1 MARSLLPFVFGGT
14 PADPLSNPLMQLQQ
28 EMNRLVGDVFRGGG
42 PAAMVPRLDVSESDQ
57 AVTIRVELPGIAPDE
72 IEVDIADDVI
82 TVRGEKR
89 LEREDD
95 GETYRVRERVQGAFA
110 RSIQLPFPVNPEQVQ
125 ASFENGVLTI
135 TLPKAAMQQNV
146 HRVQVQS
153 GAGQQ
158 AGATQ
163 QVGAGA
169 RGDGGQTSTI
179 DRAAAGDKPG
189 GGAAAGASTAA
200 GGDTATGS
208 GQDKAAQAAPAGD
221 QDQEKRRP

>member
-1 MARSLLPFVFGGT
+1 MARSLLPFVFGGP
-14 PADPLSNPLMQLQQ
+14 PAEPWTNPLMQLQQ
-28 EMNRLVGDVFRGGG
+28 EMNRLVGDVFRGGA
-42 PAAMVPRLDVSESDQ
+42 AAMVPRLDVSESDQ

-95 GETYRVRERVQGAFA
+95 NETYRVRERVQGAFA

-125 ASFENGVLTI
+125 ASFENGVLSI

-146 HRVQVQS
+146 HRVPVQP

-158 AGATQ
+158 AGGAQ
-163 QVGAGA
+163 QVGTGA
-169 RGDGGQTSTI
+169 QGDGAQTSTI

-189 GGAAAGASTAA
+189 GGGEAA
-200 GGDTATGS
+200 GGGTAAGS
-208 GQDKAAQAAPAGD
+208 GQDQAAETAPASD
-221 QDQEKRRP
+221 QEQEKRR